1 MKCSLCTKVHKV
13 QKYSVLFLLHLNNC
27 ATVETMQWKWHSD
40 KAPALPP
47 GWRTLRMVWGN
58 WSSELKPD
66 QRFFDWCPLVLEEQ
80 KATSHGTCS
89 EIVSWFDCQDW
100 VWWSR
105 ANSRNLQWSQWSTS
119 GCAFDV
125 FVLLC
130 EVWMF
135 WGETFWSGS
144 MCLWN

>member
-1 MKCSLCTKVHKV
+1 MKCSLCTKDRAVCFSCCTWTAV
-13 QKYSVLFLLHLNNC
+13 QLWRQCNGSGIRTRHLHCLL
-27 ATVETMQWKWHSD
+27 VEE
-40 KAPALPP
+40 PYEL
-47 GWRTLRMVWGN
+47 MVWGN

-119 GCAFDV
+119 GCSFDV